1 MAEKEQYKTLLDVAE
16 EILQKKQNLDFYTLF
31 NSIQQILFERWRNE
45 NDESVSD
52 EQILLRKRG
61 ELYRLLTVDGRFF
74 HNIDGTWTT
83 IRPDF
88 KN

>member
-31 NSIQQILFERWRNE
+31 NSIQQVLFERWRNE

-61 ELYRLLTVDGRFF
+61 ELYHLLTVDGRFF